1 MSRAALALAFVL
13 SLALGCSS
21 GGSGGDG
28 GTGNGGDGG
37 GSGSCDPDP
46 LKTGIVAQQTGV
58 SADAFDCAVITTSAK
73 YAWPDPMLVKAVMY
87 GESRFDKFAAGCTNN
102 PCGVPSGWSTSE
114 TGCYGL
120 MQVVPACNPK
130 PSDPWI
136 LPNGHPN
143 MTKDPGSADWPRSVF
158 NPDMNI
164 EMGLKGLSGNRDDVK
179 KQFAGCT
186 EDQYTAMAL
195 GNYASYGST
204 KGCTQVNRQY
214 FDYVLPAYKQY
225 CAAANYP
232 AHTY

>member
-1 MSRAALALAFVL
+1 MRFLFLLALV
-13 SLALGCSS
+13 GCSGS
-21 GGSGGDG
+21 STNGNDGGSMMNP
-28 GTGNGGDGG
+28 GT
-37 GSGSCDPDP
+37 CDPDP
-46 LKTGIVAQQTGV
+46 LKTGIVAMQTGI
-58 SADAFDCAVITTSAK
+58 SADKFDCAVIKMSAK
-73 YAWPDPMLVKAVMY
+73 YNWPDPMLVKAVMY
-87 GESRFDKFAAGCTNN
+87 GESRFDQFSAGCTNN
-102 PCGVPSGWSTSE
+102 PCGTPMGWSSSE

-130 PSDPWI
+130 PTDPWI

-143 MTKDPGSADWPRSVF
+143 MTKDMSSSDWAHSVF

-179 KQFAGCT
+179 KMFSGCT

-214 FDYVLPAYKQY
+214 LDYVLPAYKEY
-225 CAAANYP
+225 CAAAKYT